1 MNLLKNKKILLLGA
15 TFSTSNMG
23 VGALTAG
30 TIKCVLH
37 QFPGAEIF
45 LLDYGKKKQTYN
57 FQIDNKVIPIQLLNM
72 RFSKKLYLKNN
83 ISVLLLLSLLLK
95 LIPSQ
100 KIRNSIIFKNL
111 YLKHIYES
119 DIVASIAGG
128 DSFSDIY
135 GIRNFF
141 YVSLPQ
147 VLILFMGKK
156 LVLLPQTLGPFKGRL
171 ARVVAKYIL
180 NRANVVYSRDYTGI
194 EEMRKFLSRRFNTSR
209 IRFCYDV
216 GFALDPVKPDNID
229 LGDLFEKRADNSSV
243 VGLNIS
249 GLLFMGGYTQDNMFG
264 LKIDYRKLIYTLIDR
279 LMQKKNVMVI
289 LVPHVFGL
297 PEHPESD
304 SVICSK
310 IYDELK
316 TKYKDRL
323 FLAQGHYNQNEIKY
337 VIGLCN
343 FFIGSR
349 MHACIAALSQNIPA
363 VTIAYSKKFFGVLQ
377 TIGVESLVADP
388 RIMDKKEI
396 LSIIDN
402 AYENRNSLKEKLQ
415 QTIPQVKETVLNLF
429 SE

>member
-57 FQIDNKVIPIQLLNM
+57 LQIDNQVIPIQLLNM
-72 RFSKKLYLKNN
+72 RFSKKFYLKNN
-83 ISVLLLLSLLLK
+83 IAVLLLLSLLLK

-100 KIRNSIIFKNL
+100 KIRNSIISKNL

-156 LVLLPQTLGPFKGRL
+156 LVLLPQTLGHFKGRL
-171 ARVVAKYIL
+171 ARVLAKYIL
-180 NRANVVYSRDYTGI
+180 NRADVVYSRDYTGI
-194 EEMRKFLSRRFNTSR
+194 EEMRKFLGRRFNTSR

-229 LGDLFEKRADNSSV
+229 LGDLFEKRTDDSCV
-243 VGLNIS
+243 VGFNIS

-289 LVPHVFGL
+289 LVPHVFGS
-297 PEHPESD
+297 PEHLESD

-323 FLAQGHYNQNEIKY
+323 FLAQGYYNQNEIKY

-377 TIGVESLVADP
+377 TIGAESLVADP
-388 RIMDKKEI
+388 RTKKESKWCVLGRP
-396 LSIIDN
+396 LSCNCCI
-402 AYENRNSLKEKLQ
+402 K
-415 QTIPQVKETVLNLF
+415 
-429 SE
+429 